1 MGDAA
6 DAADTRGPEAW
17 PKGRLRGSARLPL
30 CEAACRSPATAPPG
44 PPPQYFFEMLAC
56 VLGLTSLPFLL
67 FMLPNVGRLML
78 RMRPTGYDQ
87 SGQLRLA
94 LSQRRM
100 KKKFMAE
107 KERAENAHL
116 VLDGDGVISFEE
128 RMQALSNDMKK
139 FFAGTGRSTQAGISL
154 Q

>member
-1 MGDAA
+1 MG
-6 DAADTRGPEAW
+6 TPRTPRVPEAG
-17 PKGRLRGSARLPL
+17 PKGRLRGSARPAPLRGCLPL
-30 CEAACRSPATAPPG
+30 TRPRPAWPA
-44 PPPQYFFEMLAC
+44 PQYFFEMLAC

-116 VLDGDGVISFEE
+116 DLDGDGVISFEE

-139 FFAGTGRSTQAGISL
+139 FFAGTGRSTPAGISL